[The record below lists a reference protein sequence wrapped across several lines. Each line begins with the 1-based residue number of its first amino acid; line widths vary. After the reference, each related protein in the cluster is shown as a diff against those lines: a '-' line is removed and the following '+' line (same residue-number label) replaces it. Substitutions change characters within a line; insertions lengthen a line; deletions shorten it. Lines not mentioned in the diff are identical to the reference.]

1 MSLPRRWKST
11 LADKV
16 ITVIGTKDEFGMRT
30 NVPIDMKICAYELDY
45 GPVIDVEI
53 KCNIGYQPGIWID
66 HPLNLDKNCID
77 NPGILIDHTNY
88 EVSEIIDDTPVT
100 RAIIAELA
108 NPTEKNLYTT
118 TDCTYR
124 AALIASLKN
133 FWS

>member
-11 LADKV
+11 LVDTV
-16 ITVIGTKDEFGMRT
+16 ITVIGTKDEHGTRT

-66 HPLNLDKNCID
+66 HPLNLVE
-77 NPGILIDHTNY
+77 PGSLIDY
-88 EVSEIIDDTPVT
+88 EVSEIIDDTPAT

-108 NPTEKNLYTT
+108 NPVKKNLYTT
-118 TDCTYR
+118 TDCSYR